1 MQASKHGLPAV
12 NRLMGDIEALIIRS
26 LLACQQVVIQDRHS
40 FELYGYDVLW
50 DE

>member
-1 MQASKHGLPAV
+1 MPAV
-12 NRLMGDIEALIIRS
+12 NRLMGDIEALIVRS
-26 LLACQQVVIQDRHS
+26 LLACQQAVIQDRHS